1 MRFWPLA
8 VGLCTLFFQP
18 LASADPP
25 TDPISWLGRISSAS
39 QRLNYVGTFS
49 YQSGRH
55 IETSRIAH
63 RADGEGQFERLEV
76 LDGSPREVI
85 RSSSEVRCVL
95 PDQQTVII
103 DQASSRRAFPSRL
116 PVSYAGLAENYRIRK
131 GEVGRVAGYDAQSII
146 LEPRDALRYA
156 HVLWAEMQTGLLL
169 KSRML
174 DERGEMIE
182 QFTFSDLRIGGEID
196 KDLLK
201 PRYRQGDGWRVV
213 NVRGD
218 QMSKADAGW
227 MLASPVPGFELSSV
241 VRRPLGPERGEALH
255 LVFSDGLAAVSVF
268 IEPVGTDGEA
278 PVAGASSSGAIN
290 IFKRVVGGMLVTAL
304 GEVPAK
310 TAQKIAESVEA
321 VQK

>member
-18 LASADPP
+18 FASAEPPSDPL
-25 TDPISWLGRISSAS
+25 SWLGRISSAS

-49 YQSGRH
+49 YQSGKH

-95 PDQQTVII
+95 PDQRTVII
-103 DQASSRRAFPSRL
+103 DQAGSRRAFPARL
-116 PVSYAGLAENYRIRK
+116 PASYTGLAENYRIRK
-131 GEVGRVAGYDAQSII
+131 GEAGRVAGYDAQSII
-146 LEPRDALRYA
+146 LEPRDDLRYA

-227 MLASPVPGFELSSV
+227 TLGSPLPGFELNSV
-241 VRRPLGPERGEALH
+241 VRRPLGPERGETLH
-255 LVFSDGLAAVSVF
+255 MVFSDGLAAVSVF
-268 IEPVGTDGEA
+268 IEPIGVESEA
-278 PVAGASSSGAIN
+278 PEAGASSSGAIN
-290 IFKRVVGGMLVTAL
+290 LFKRVMGGTLVTVL
-304 GEVPAK
+304 GEVPAR
-310 TAQKIAESVEA
+310 TVQKVAESIEA